1 MLFSVACILL
11 FGLSFSWV
19 FQKIHLPGLL
29 GMLLAGIALGPYGLN
44 FLSEDLLNI
53 GPDLRRIA
61 LVVILFRAG
70 LALNWED
77 LKKIGKPAF
86 LLSFVPASCEII
98 GATIFAPRFLN
109 VSILDAA
116 IIGTVLAAVSPAV
129 IVPRMLC
136 LMEKGYGVKK
146 RIPQMLLAGSSVD
159 DIYVIVLFSAFIS
172 MAAGQTTQTSSSF
185 LVLIAII
192 SGIVAGIILGWITIR
207 WFQRHHQRDTVKFL
221 ILLSISFL
229 LLSFE
234 EAVPSVPFSG
244 LLAILTIG
252 MMICGLYPKLA
263 ERLSGKFSKA
273 WVAAEL
279 FLFVL
284 IGAVVNPDY
293 LFSAGVPI
301 LAVVFF
307 ALLFRLAG
315 VWLSVWKTPL
325 TRKEKI
331 FCGVSYLPKAT
342 VQAAIGAIP
351 LNMGLQCGETV
362 LTVAVLSILFTA
374 PLGAVAIDHLHQRLL
389 QKDF

>member
-1 MLFSVACILL
+1 M
-11 FGLSFSWV
+11 
-19 FQKIHLPGLL
+19 
-29 GMLLAGIALGPYGLN
+29 
-44 FLSEDLLNI
+44 
-53 GPDLRRIA
+53 
-61 LVVILFRAG
+61 
-70 LALNWED
+70 
-77 LKKIGKPAF
+77 
-86 LLSFVPASCEII
+86 
-98 GATIFAPRFLN
+98 
-109 VSILDAA
+109 
-116 IIGTVLAAVSPAV
+116 
-129 IVPRMLC
+129 
-136 LMEKGYGVKK
+136 
-146 RIPQMLLAGSSVD
+146 
-159 DIYVIVLFSAFIS
+159 
-172 MAAGQTTQTSSSF
+172 
-185 LVLIAII
+185 
-192 SGIVAGIILGWITIR
+192 
-207 WFQRHHQRDTVKFL
+207 

-279 FLFVL
+279 LLFVL

-325 TRKEKI
+325 NRKEKI

-351 LNMGLQCGETV
+351 LNMGLQCGEIV